1 MVLLRGIR
9 RVLWRVEGVMADQ
22 KKPFHEVLSTRLD
35 IAVFGISRNLGTE
48 KEVEI
53 VLEVLHASRM
63 PAAAAC
69 QLTEYFVNL
78 PSLLTKAGWND
89 LSRRAERV
97 LADLRSREDEKKEQP
112 APVPAVAQ

>member
-1 MVLLRGIR
+1 
-9 RVLWRVEGVMADQ
+9 MADQ

-69 QLTEYFVNL
+69 QIAKYYTGL
-78 PSLLTKAGWND
+78 PDLLAKAGWND
-89 LSRRAERV
+89 LSRRAGRV
-97 LADLRSREDEKKEQP
+97 LADLRSREDEKKQEGEP
-112 APVPAVAQ
+112 LGIVIGRALSNLTPEK